1 MNHNIISRNE
11 RLQKVSEALP
21 ELPLHTLI
29 VNDYT
34 NALAH
39 LAGKR
44 WSVFAHGK
52 QAGAP
57 VPPMSEHASGYQ
69 AAVVRLSTNKD
80 QMRMMLSLLNDVL
93 QEDATVWVVG
103 CNDEGIKSFANTAE
117 GLLNDVDTVD
127 IRKRA
132 RLLQG
137 VSSGATTPFVECID
151 TDSIVLD
158 GQSIEWHSVPGVF
171 AKGQLDAGTQFLLEV
186 LAKYPIKRTHQLAD
200 FACGTGVIAR
210 WLADRFP
217 EAQLDAMDADSWAIE
232 MTKLNVPTATH
243 RLVDGWT
250 GMPRDCRYDLVI
262 SNPPVHIGK
271 EQDFTVLEGLIRDVK
286 SRLHYRGQ
294 LLMVTQHHI
303 PVQRLAT
310 EAEYRICEVVE
321 HNKGYKVWRLANH
334 N

>member
-21 ELPLHTLI
+21 TLSGHI
-29 VNDYT
+29 LVVNDTT
-34 NALAH
+34 NALTH
-39 LAGKR
+39 IEGTR
-44 WSVFAHGK
+44 WSIFSHEKIKGS
-52 QAGAP
+52 P
-57 VPPMSEHASGYQ
+57 NPPTCEGGFDV
-69 AAVVRLSTNKD
+69 AVVRLSTNKD
-80 QMRMMLSLLNDVL
+80 QMKMMLSLLNGVL
-93 QEDATVWVVG
+93 KENAPIWVVG
-103 CNDEGIKSFANTAE
+103 CNDEGIKSFPKTAE
-117 GLLNDVDTVD
+117 RFMNDVETID

-132 RLLQG
+132 RLLNG
-137 VSSGATTPFVECID
+137 TRTSETTSFEEWIHNH
-151 TDSIVLD
+151 SIELD
-158 GQSIEWHSVPGVF
+158 GNSVEWKSVPGVF
-171 AKGQLDAGTQFLLEV
+171 AKGQLDVGTQFLLDV
-186 LAKYPIKRTHQLAD
+186 LAAYPIKRTHQLAD

-217 EAQLDAMDADSWAIE
+217 ESQLDAMDADSWAME
-232 MTKLNVPTATH
+232 MTKINAPTATH
-243 RLVDGWT
+243 RLMDGWT

-286 SRLHYRGQ
+286 DRLHYRGQ

-303 PVQRLAT
+303 PVQRIAT
-310 EAEYRICEVVE
+310 ENEYRICEVVE